1 MCVVSVQS
9 PCLWVCCSTC
19 RLLRLLC
26 LYADCSGGAVS
37 VGIDLRSAIVSGH
50 IMALCCFAAIFLLIG
65 NGVFRFAC
73 WWMLV
78 GGVPFV
84 GPELLLL

>member
-1 MCVVSVQS
+1 MCVVSVRS

-19 RLLRLLC
+19 LLRLLC